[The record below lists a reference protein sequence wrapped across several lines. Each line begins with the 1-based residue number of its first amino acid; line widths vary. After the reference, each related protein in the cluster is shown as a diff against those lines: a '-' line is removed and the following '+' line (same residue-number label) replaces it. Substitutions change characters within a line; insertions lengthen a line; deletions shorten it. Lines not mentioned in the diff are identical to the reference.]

1 MNTKEL
7 VLEAVRDLPDDASVE
22 AAMERLLLLAK
33 VERGIEQ
40 ADAGKTISHEEMRQR
55 MAKWLK

>member
-7 VLEAVRDLPDDASVE
+7 VLEAVRDLPDNAPVE

-33 VERGIEQ
+33 IGRGIEL
-40 ADAGKTISHEEMRQR
+40 ADAGLTISHDEVRSR
-55 MAKWLK
+55 VGV